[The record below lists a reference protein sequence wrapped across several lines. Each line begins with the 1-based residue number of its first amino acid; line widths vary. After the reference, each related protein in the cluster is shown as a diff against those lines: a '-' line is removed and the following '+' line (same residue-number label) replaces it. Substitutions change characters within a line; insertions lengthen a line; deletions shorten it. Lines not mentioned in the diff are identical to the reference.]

1 MIRLEDGDIVH
12 ESIESLAAEKGVR
25 AGALGVEEFNT
36 VYMSKFVQQS
46 IISSERRM
54 VMIIPVILAGG
65 SGTRLWPLSRRLF
78 PKQLL
83 RLAWDRTLLQET
95 ILRVA
100 GGTAVA
106 DPIIICNESYRYII
120 AEQLR
125 EIHVK
130 PHSLVL
136 EPAGRNTA
144 PAVTVSAIMAASV
157 DPEAMILVL
166 PSDHLIPDI
175 PKFHQALDA
184 AACFAGQGSL
194 VTFGVVPQA
203 PETGY
208 GYIRKNGR
216 TFCTCGA
223 LHAAF
228 EIEAFV
234 EKPDFATARK
244 YIESGEYC
252 WNSGMF
258 MFRAVE
264 IIREM
269 EALSPE
275 ILDAC
280 RLSVEKGALDEEA
293 FLLDADAF
301 SECPSDSI
309 DYAVME
315 KTRRGVMVPFDAGW
329 NDVGSWEALWEL
341 GEKDDCGN
349 VVKGDVVGR
358 DNRDCLIFA
367 ESRLVA
373 VLGMNDAV
381 VVESPDAVL
390 VAGRGRGQEVR
401 GIVDKLRD
409 EGRREVSGHSKTFCH
424 WGNVVLLSKEETMVV
439 RRVTV
444 NEQAAVRVR
453 TPADRALHWIVGDG
467 EGTLRKPGETRVF
480 QKDAAIRIP
489 PGSDVVFEN
498 SQDRPLVFMELYSPG
513 NGEDEHFNGRPE
525 K

>member
-1 MIRLEDGDIVH
+1 
-12 ESIESLAAEKGVR
+12 
-25 AGALGVEEFNT
+25 
-36 VYMSKFVQQS
+36 
-46 IISSERRM
+46 
-54 VMIIPVILAGG
+54 MIIPVILAGG

-83 RLAWDRTLLQET
+83 RLTQDRTLLQET

-100 GGTAVA
+100 GADNVA
-106 DPIIICNESYRYII
+106 DPILICSGSHRYII
-120 AEQLR
+120 AEQLQ
-125 EIHVK
+125 EIDIK

-136 EPAGRNTA
+136 EPVGRNTA
-144 PAVTVSAIMAASV
+144 PAVTVSAIMAMAA

-175 PKFHQALDA
+175 RKFHQALDG

-216 TFCTCGA
+216 ASCPCGGP
-223 LHAAF
+223 HEAF
-228 EIEAFV
+228 RIEAFV
-234 EKPDFATARK
+234 EKPDVTTARQ
-244 YIESGEYC
+244 YVASGEYC

-258 MFRAVE
+258 MFRAAE
-264 IIREM
+264 ILREM
-269 EALSPE
+269 EAFCPD

-280 RLSVEKGALDEEA
+280 RLSVERGVVDKDA

-341 GEKDDCGN
+341 GGKDGCGN
-349 VVKGDVVGR
+349 VIKGDVVGR
-358 DNRDCLIFA
+358 SNRDSLIFA

-373 VLGMNDAV
+373 VLGMSDAII
-381 VVESPDAVL
+381 VESPDAVL
-390 VAGRGRGQEVR
+390 VAERGRGQEVR
-401 GIVDKLRD
+401 GIVDELRG
-409 EGRREVSGHSKTFCH
+409 EGRREVSEHGKTFCH
-424 WGNVVLLSKEETMVV
+424 WGNVTLLSRDETMVV

-444 NEQAAVRVR
+444 NEKAAVRVR
-453 TPADRALHWIVGDG
+453 TPADRLLHWIVADG
-467 EGTLRKPGETRVF
+467 QGTLRKTGETFVF
-480 QKDAAIRIP
+480 QKDAAIRID

-498 SQDRPLVFMELYSPG
+498 SQDRPLVFMEVYHAQ
-513 NGEDEHFNGRPE
+513 NGDGEHFNGR
-525 K
+525 

>member
-1 MIRLEDGDIVH
+1 
-12 ESIESLAAEKGVR
+12 
-25 AGALGVEEFNT
+25 
-36 VYMSKFVQQS
+36 
-46 IISSERRM
+46 
-54 VMIIPVILAGG
+54 MIIPVILAGG

-83 RLAWDRTLLQET
+83 CLTQDRTLLQET

-100 GGTAVA
+100 GGEGVA
-106 DPIIICNESYRYII
+106 DPIVICNGSYRYII

-125 EIHVK
+125 EINVK

-144 PAVTVSAIMAASV
+144 PAVAVSAIMAMAA
-157 DPEAMILVL
+157 DAEAVILVL
-166 PSDHLIPDI
+166 PSDHLIPNVG
-175 PKFHQALDA
+175 KFHQALDA
-184 AACFAGQGSL
+184 AVCFAGRGRL

-208 GYIRKNGR
+208 GYIQKDGR
-216 TFCTCGA
+216 ALCPCGGP
-223 LHAAF
+223 HEAF
-228 EIEAFV
+228 RVAAFV
-234 EKPDFATARK
+234 EKPDVTTARK
-244 YIESGEYC
+244 YLASGEYC

-258 MFRAVE
+258 MFRAAE

-269 EALSPE
+269 EALCPD
-275 ILDAC
+275 IVDAC
-280 RLSVEKGALDEEA
+280 RLAVERGVVDEDA
-293 FLLDADAF
+293 FVLDADAF
-301 SECPSDSI
+301 SGCPSDSI

-341 GEKDDCGN
+341 GDKDECGN

-358 DNRDCLIFA
+358 GNRDCLIFA

-373 VLGMNDAV
+373 VLGMNDAI

-390 VAGRGRGQEVR
+390 VAERGRGQEVR
-401 GIVDKLRD
+401 GIVDDLRG
-409 EGRREVSGHSKTFCH
+409 EGRREVSLHGKTFCH
-424 WGNVVLLSKEETMVV
+424 WGNATLLSRDETMVV

-453 TPADRALHWIVGDG
+453 TPADRVLHWIVAEGQ
-467 EGTLRKPGETRVF
+467 GTLRKQGETEVF
-480 QKDAAIRIP
+480 QKEDAIRIDP
-489 PGSDVVFEN
+489 ESDVIFEN
-498 SQDRPLVFMELYSPG
+498 SQAYPLVFMEFYQVKSG
-513 NGEDEHFNGRPE
+513 DGEHFNGHRE
-525 K
+525 S